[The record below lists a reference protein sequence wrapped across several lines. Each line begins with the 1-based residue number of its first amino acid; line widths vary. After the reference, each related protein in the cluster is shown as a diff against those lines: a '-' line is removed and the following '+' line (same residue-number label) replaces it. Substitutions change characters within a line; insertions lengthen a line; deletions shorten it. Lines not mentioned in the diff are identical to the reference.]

1 MNVKNT
7 LVIVVPCYNESEIF
21 LHSLG
26 ELKKIL
32 NSLVEKNKINEKSY
46 IFFVDD
52 GSKDNTWELIKK
64 ENLKSS
70 NVKGLKLS
78 CNRGH
83 QIAILAGM
91 SNIDADFIIT
101 IDADLQDDIN
111 VIEKMID
118 EFYLGNEIV
127 YGVREQRD
135 TDTFFKRTTAQC
147 FYKLLSFIGVNQINN
162 HADFRLLS
170 RRALQCLLQ
179 YTEQNIYIRGLIPLM
194 GFKSSQVKYKRL
206 SRLEGKTKYSLKK
219 MLGLAI
225 NGITSFSVAPLRIVF
240 FMGFFISIFS
250 FIFIIYILILYF
262 QGKTIHG
269 WSSIVISIFFLGG
282 LQIVSI
288 GIIGEYIGKIYFE
301 TKKRPKY
308 FIEEKID

>member
-7 LVIVVPCYNESEIF
+7 LVILVPCYNESEIF
-21 LHSLG
+21 LYCLE

-32 NSLVEKNKINEKSY
+32 NSLIEKGKINEKSY

-52 GSKDNTWELIKK
+52 GSKDNTWELIK
-64 ENLKSS
+64 EESLKCS

-83 QIAILAGM
+83 QIALIAGL
-91 SNIDADFIIT
+91 SNINADMVIT

-111 VIEKMID
+111 AIEKMVD
-118 EFYLGNEIV
+118 EFYLGNEVV

-135 TDTFFKRTTAQC
+135 TDTFFKRTTAQY
-147 FYKLLSFIGVNQINN
+147 FYKLLSYMGVNQIEN
-162 HADFRLLS
+162 HADYRLLS
-170 RRALQCLLQ
+170 RRALQCFLQ
-179 YTEQNIYIRGLIPLM
+179 YQEQNIYIRGLIPLM

-206 SRLEGKTKYSLKK
+206 KRIKGKTKYSLKK

-225 NGITSFSVAPLRIVF
+225 NGITSFSVVPLRIVF
-240 FMGFFISIFS
+240 FIGFFISIFS
-250 FIFIIYILILYF
+250 FIAIIYILILYF

-269 WSSIVISIFFLGG
+269 WSSIVISVFFLGG
-282 LQIVSI
+282 LQIISL